1 MKAVIRISTRLR
13 STAPIPREFHVIQGL
28 EHLGMIYQGK
38 IIAQPEEFNET
49 LAAVTDRR
57 FANRGCDFFPYMLTA
72 EDEAKMNAIPETAPV
87 EFNEMSQDEI
97 ETQIAQLTEEEESPH
112 FAEVKAKALAILDKA
127 PAFILDGNRILMNGE
142 RIAGLFGEDKQ
153 LRVTA
158 AHAALR
164 PEIEAWLQTITITDP

>member
-72 EDEAKMNAIPETAPV
+72 EDEAKMNAIPETVVTTPEPEWTAPDPGTEYTVAVDMVATPVGESV
-87 EFNEMSQDEI
+87 ETTSEDTS
-97 ETQIAQLTEEEESPH
+97 SP
-112 FAEVKAKALAILDKA
+112 A
-127 PAFILDGNRILMNGE
+127 AFILDGNRILMNGE